1 MSANHNHG
9 ENADKNIAVAF
20 FLNLSFAVIELAGG
34 LITNSVAILTDA
46 LHDLGDAL
54 SLAVSWYLQKIS
66 KRPRDVKYTYGYKRF
81 SLLGSVVISAVLTFG
96 SLIMITESVKRL
108 ITPEKTDAKGM
119 LYLALLGITINGF
132 AALRMKRGNSFNE
145 HAVFLHFMEDVLGW
159 IAVLIGSILM
169 IYFPV
174 AWFDSAIS
182 IGIAVWVLINVMR
195 NLNRVMRVFLQ
206 ETPVGVDIEN
216 ITEAI
221 GKIFGVKSIHD
232 LHIWSLD
239 GQSHI
244 MTLHAVIFNGTN
256 AIPIKSAIKETSH
269 IFGIDHT
276 TVEIETELELCA
288 AELEHNIE
296 GEKHDH

>member
-9 ENADKNIAVAF
+9 DNADKNIAVAF

-46 LHDLGDAL
+46 FHELGYDF
-54 SLAVSWYLQKIS
+54 SFAVSWYLQKIS
-66 KRPRDVKYTYGYKRF
+66 KRPRDSKYTYGYKRF

-96 SLIMITESVKRL
+96 SLIKITESVKRM

-119 LYLALLGITINGF
+119 LYLPLLGIAINGI
-132 AALRMKRGNSFNE
+132 AALRMQRGNLLNE
-145 HAVFLHFMEDVLGW
+145 QA
-159 IAVLIGSILM
+159 
-169 IYFPV
+169 
-174 AWFDSAIS
+174 
-182 IGIAVWVLINVMR
+182 
-195 NLNRVMRVFLQ
+195 VFLQ
-206 ETPVGVDIEN
+206 ETPVGKDIDK

-221 GKIFGVKSIHD
+221 GKIFGVKSILD
-232 LHIWSLD
+232 LHIWNLD

-244 MTLHAVIFNGTN
+244 MTLHAVIFEGTN
-256 AIPIKSAIKETSH
+256 AIPIQSAIKETSH

-288 AELEHNIE
+288 AELEHNLE